1 MACGAAIRARSQFCP
16 QCGKPL
22 EKGASDALPS
32 GGRKAAA
39 AEKQRQTGAR
49 TDRELKTS
57 PLVPPTHVL
66 GPEPDRSSALSAPS
80 QTGDK
85 MAEGNH
91 ARQAK
96 AHREEKPAKGQRVK
110 NAAREMV
117 QENVRPR
124 VEKLRKASNVVL
136 EEAAIDPSLRFILI
150 AVLIFIVFITLL
162 LLSFIK

>member
-1 MACGAAIRARSQFCP
+1 MAEPEISHRCLACGAAIRTHAQFCP

-22 EKGASDALPS
+22 KKTSSDALPAAKASELQPS
-32 GGRKAAA
+32 GRI
-39 AEKQRQTGAR
+39 
-49 TDRELKTS
+49 DRELKTT
-57 PLVPPTHVL
+57 PLAPTQTMI
-66 GPEPDRSSALSAPS
+66 EPAPQDAASSAESQSAIEAAPE
-80 QTGDK
+80 
-85 MAEGNH
+85 APH
-91 ARQAK
+91 AAQDEKHAK
-96 AHREEKPAKGQRVK
+96 KSRVK
-110 NAAREMV
+110 QAARGVV